1 MNLWL
6 KLDETNRKNLGISLR
21 ENFQIVK
28 KISLIVWILNLHKNP
43 YSKIEK
49 KKKWKLT
56 TIKSSSY
63 EFGDWKLT
71 ELVKNKTIVIKK

>member
-1 MNLWL
+1 MLTGLKLMNLWL

-49 KKKWKLT
+49 KKKMETYNYQKFKLR
-56 TIKSSSY
+56 IRWLKIDRV
-63 EFGDWKLT
+63 G
-71 ELVKNKTIVIKK
+71 